1 MAVIKQLFDNTIND
15 KIYPVTHIN
24 AVLDN
29 NGNNIADLLAGAGSL
44 VVNFTFDDGEEAFT
58 ADQTQSAI
66 LDAYESGKVVFGKI
80 LPSDPSSMLSPGQI
94 FQLSR
99 IEAHEGGYIF
109 FSHLSELDIS
119 ANLSCDWGD
128 IYYYP
133 SQTALAPTSSPSFVG
148 SPTAPTP
155 LASSNNNSIAT
166 TAFVKNALENVQV
179 TIDATLD
186 DASENPVQ
194 NKVISSRIANIE
206 KVTAE
211 SLNDLEE
218 RKIDAAQ
225 AASVATTTATT
236 VATNVATAI
245 VDTKADKVVRVD
257 KTSDPATAFTIDAN
271 KIYDFGERVSLE
283 ISLATYSGNGEPMW
297 TFIFVS
303 GTTPTSLDIP
313 ATWEILNGSL
323 DVESGYTYEFNI
335 QGNLCAYGKFKT
347 T

>member
-29 NGNNIADLLAGAGSL
+29 NGNNIADLLEGAGSL
-44 VVNFTFDDGEEAFT
+44 VVNFTFDDGKEAFT

-109 FSHLSELDIS
+109 FSHLSELEIS

-133 SQTALAPTSSPSFVG
+133 SQTALAPTSSPSFAG

-166 TAFVKNALENVQV
+166 TAFVKTALENVHV
-179 TIDATLD
+179 TTDAALD
-186 DASENPVQ
+186 DTSENPVQ

-211 SLNDLEE
+211 ALNNLQANQNLN
-218 RKIDAAQ
+218 KTQQVTGTA
-225 AASVATTTATT
+225 AASV
-236 VATNVATAI
+236 
-245 VDTKADKVVRVD
+245 
-257 KTSDPATAFTIDAN
+257 TIDPY
-271 KIYDFGERVSLE
+271 KFYDFGTLSQSMTIVFNTSAE
-283 ISLATYSGNGEPMW
+283 ISGYTREYTIRFVAGSGCNVTLPNG
-297 TFIFVS
+297 VLYANN
-303 GTTPTSLDIP
+303 TTPTY
-313 ATWEILNGSL
+313 TTGR
-323 DVESGYTYEFNI
+323 TYEINVVNNCVVVAEF
-335 QGNLCAYGKFKT
+335 Y
-347 T
+347 